1 MRCRY
6 REKIYKT
13 GDYLEAEIYPVFHQG
28 GGKSRRRAKYKPT
41 SAMQARLNQRRAER
55 ALTRLLNLNFCD
67 DDIEMTLTFTDEYLP
82 DEYEEAVKAA
92 NNYLRRVKRL
102 RARLGLSALKF
113 VLVPGGGRYHFH
125 IIMNG
130 GLTRDELEKL
140 WKLGYA
146 NSKRLK
152 FSMGGIAGLA
162 HYISNQ
168 LGEDAYGGDDLFGGM
183 AIDEGTG
190 EVTEERIRRKGAR
203 RWTCSKNLQR
213 PEPETRDGR
222 ISAARVEELCTVDA
236 ESRKAYEKLYPGYSF
251 SSAKGYYNPEN
262 GGYYIQIIMKKC
274 KTKMKD

>member
-28 GGKSRRRAKYKPT
+28 SGKSRRKAKYKPT

-55 ALTRLLNLNFCD
+55 ELTRTLNANFTD
-67 DDIEMTLTFTDEYLP
+67 GDYELTLTFSDESLP
-82 DEYEEAVKAA
+82 DRYEEAYKLAV
-92 NNYLRRVKRL
+92 NYLRRVKRL
-102 RARLGLSALKF
+102 YVRQGYPEFKY
-113 VLVPGGGRYHFH
+113 VIVPGGGRFHFH
-125 IIMNG
+125 IVMTG
-130 GLTRDELEKL
+130 GVGREEIEGL

-152 FSMGGIAGLA
+152 FAEGGVAGLA

-168 LGEDAYGGDDLFGGM
+168 LAEADKDEDMFGGM
-183 AIDEGTG
+183 AIDEETG
-190 EVTEERIRRKGAR
+190 EVTEERIRKKGAR
-203 RWTCSKNLQR
+203 RWSCSKNLIR
-213 PEPETRDGR
+213 PEAETRDGR
-222 ISAARVEELCTVDA
+222 ISATRVEELCTVDA